1 MKKLVL
7 TSVGA
12 LATAIAFGQSFFP
25 ENSLVVSRVNGT
37 TNAAQSVDL
46 VGFNYDGSSNAKTF
60 NLTNLTMS
68 GSATS
73 EGQMNASAGFLALG
87 GYSEVVGTGSVA
99 NTNSVRRVAVFD
111 NAANGGLGGV
121 TYTDLPAGIH
131 TGNNIRSAYSTDG
144 STLLTTGGASGYRS
158 TNGGVATQLGTT
170 VNTRVIKMVGSTIFG
185 STSSGTTAAGTPH
198 GIYSLSGATQTNLV
212 DTGDTS
218 SPYDFELYSEN
229 SNNYILVADDRSTA
243 TGGGLQ
249 IWKNGAL
256 VRTFALP
263 ATTSSLR
270 SLAIRNWD
278 DNGIQ
283 KTSVFGIANLNK
295 IVGLTFDRG
304 SLEATTSSFSE
315 LATAAAGTGFRSIEV
330 VPEPASMAALALGI
344 AGIAAR
350 RRRKKA

>member
-7 TSVGA
+7 TSVGV

-37 TNAAQSVDL
+37 SSAAQTVDL
-46 VGFNYDGSSNAKTF
+46 IGFNYDGSSNSKTF

-73 EGQMNASAGFLALG
+73 EGQMNASAGFLALA
-87 GYSEVVGTGSVA
+87 GYSDPAGTTSIA
-99 NTNSVRRVAVFD
+99 NTSSVRRVAVFD

-131 TGNNIRSAYSTDG
+131 TGNNIRSAYTTDG
-144 STLLTTGGASGYRS
+144 STLLTTGGVGGYRS
-158 TNGGVATQLGTT
+158 TNGGTATQLGTT
-170 VNTRVIKMVGSTIFG
+170 ANTRVIKMVGSTIFG
-185 STSSGTTAAGTPH
+185 STSSGTTASGSPK
-198 GIYSLSGATQTNLV
+198 GIYSLSGGTQTNIL
-212 DTGDTS
+212 DTGDAS
-218 SPYDFELYSEN
+218 SAYDFELYSEN
-229 SNNYILVADDRSTA
+229 SSDYILVADDRSTA

-249 IWKNGAL
+249 IWKSGLL

-263 ATTSSLR
+263 ATTSGLR

-278 DNGIQ
+278 DNGVL
-283 KTSVFGIANLNK
+283 KTSVFGIANATK

-304 SLEATTSSFSE
+304 TLEGTTSSFSE
-315 LATAAAGTGFRSIEV
+315 LATAGTGTVFRSIEV